1 MNKTFMR
8 FPNGKEKALTLSYDD
23 GVEQDIRLVEIL
35 DKYGLKCTFNINSGY
50 YAPEG
55 KTYPEGT
62 VHRRM
67 SHSMAIELYKN
78 SVHEV
83 AVHTY
88 SHPWLETLPSST
100 VAQEIIEDRKNLE
113 ADYGKPIRGMAYPY
127 GTFSDTVVDVL
138 KSSGIAYS
146 RTTVST
152 EMFNIP
158 SDWLR
163 LPATCHHNNPRLMEL
178 VEKFVTMKELT
189 HPKMFYLWGHSYEFE
204 ANNNWNIIEK
214 FAEYVG
220 NRDDIWYATN
230 IEIYDYVKA
239 YERLEW
245 SVDLS
250 SVYNPSG
257 LSVWVKVESHNSFK
271 GIIEIHPNEI
281 LNLKKSNQ

>member
-8 FPNGKEKALTLSYDD
+8 FPGGKEKALTLSYDD
-23 GVEQDIRLVEIL
+23 GVEQDIHLIEIL
-35 DKYGLKCTFNINSGY
+35 NKNGLKCTFNINSGY

-55 KTYPEGT
+55 KLYPAGT
-62 VHRRM
+62 ISRRM
-67 SHSMAIELYKN
+67 SHSMTVGLYKG

-83 AVHTY
+83 AVHAY
-88 SHPWLETLPSST
+88 SHPWLETLPSAT
-100 VAQEIIEDRKNLE
+100 IAQEIIEDRKNLE

-152 EMFNIP
+152 EKFNMP

-178 VEKFVTMKELT
+178 AEKFVAMKELT

-204 ANNNWNIIEK
+204 ANNNWNVIEE

-257 LSVWVKVESHNSFK
+257 VSVWVKVESHNNFK
-271 GIIEIHPNEI
+271 GIIEIHPNKI
-281 LNLKKSNQ
+281 LNLKN